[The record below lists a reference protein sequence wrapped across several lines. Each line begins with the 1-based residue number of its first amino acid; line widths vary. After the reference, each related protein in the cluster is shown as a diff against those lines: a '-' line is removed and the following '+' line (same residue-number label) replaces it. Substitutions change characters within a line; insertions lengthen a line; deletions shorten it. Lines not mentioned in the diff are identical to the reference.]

1 MVSKKNRF
9 SECRLVIDSWGQENW
24 EIPKT
29 MPGRHFKQ
37 ILIRTKLNRPAI
49 GKDCV
54 ERPRLVS
61 RLDEALKGHV
71 TLISAPAGYGKTTLV
86 LQWID
91 HRRIPAAWF
100 AVDEMD
106 SDPDRFLGYVVA
118 AIRTVFPEFG
128 SDIERLLSAPQLPP
142 PEHLADAM
150 VNELAALNQPL
161 LIVLDDYHRLASK
174 TVHEIMTRVLL
185 YLPDKLHVLLLT
197 RKDPPF
203 PLGLWSTRQWLVELR
218 AADLRFTREETQ
230 AFFEKRLRK
239 RLTDRAVGMLNGR
252 TEGWVA
258 ALQLV
263 QLSLAT
269 AKDPEQLVR
278 RYSDSDR
285 SITDYLMDE
294 VVSHQPAE
302 IIDFLATT
310 AILERFCVPLC
321 DYLLSGHKAAPDTRD
336 IITRIEKENLF
347 VVPLDNERRWYR
359 YHHLFQ
365 SLLKHHLMENLPAK
379 QRTRLHQHAGK
390 WFAGQGLIEEA
401 LHHFLVARDVGAAA
415 ALLEDN
421 LHNAID
427 NDLSRRTLAR
437 WLAMFPK
444 SAVDQ
449 HPALGV
455 ATSYQ
460 KMTHWDFISM
470 EPLLDQAEALLRNP
484 AFPIEET
491 RRLNLLQDVDIQR
504 AFFFYWRGDIEAA
517 LRLTRQSLSVIPKE
531 HRYAHNLAVLY
542 TALAEAL
549 SGRRDEALQLL
560 SEALIEDCAEGSRNA
575 GVFLVAQTGVY
586 YYAGDLN
593 AVEVTAKQILSVHKT
608 VFVPDFWYAY
618 APYFLA
624 CSAYERNLLDTAA
637 EYFGQVEQMR
647 YVISTRLYQDALMGL
662 ALAAWAKGETDR
674 AWEYAAAARSFAREK
689 SDPYSL
695 QIANSFQTRMAILSG
710 NVRDD
715 PAKTAPPED
724 DSNKVWLE
732 IPSLTLAEY
741 QVHQSTFAEC
751 TAALQSVE
759 DGLQQA
765 KHHHNTRQVIQFL
778 AVKAVALKCAGRLN
792 ESLETLEETLQMAE
806 PLGFVRTFLDRGPL
820 MAELLKAL
828 LEKSPENPYLHRL
841 LDAFA
846 AERPSERHTAVS
858 SGEQRRLR
866 SNTVPDEALPAE
878 LSNREIDVLIQLQER
893 LSNKEIAQRLFIS
906 PETVKTHLSNIYQKL
921 NVKNRRQAVDVSIR
935 LDLLPE
941 RRRRK
946 SN

>member
-1 MVSKKNRF
+1 
-9 SECRLVIDSWGQENW
+9 
-24 EIPKT
+24 
-29 MPGRHFKQ
+29 MPERQFKQ
-37 ILIRTKLNRPAI
+37 IVIQTKLNRPAI
-49 GKDCV
+49 GANSV
-54 ERPRLVS
+54 ERPRLIS
-61 RLDEALKGHV
+61 RLDDALKGRV

-86 LQWID
+86 LQWLGQG
-91 HRRIPAAWF
+91 RMPAAWF
-100 AVDEMD
+100 AVDETD
-106 SDPDRFLGYVVA
+106 SEPDRFLSYVVA
-118 AIRTVFPEFG
+118 AVRTVVPEFG

-142 PEHLADAM
+142 PEILADAV
-150 VNELAALNQPL
+150 VNELAALEQPL
-161 LIVLDDYHRLASK
+161 LIVLDDYHRHTSK
-174 TVHEIMTRVLL
+174 TVHEIMTRVLQ
-185 YLPDKLHVLLLT
+185 YLPQQLHVLLLT
-197 RKDPPF
+197 RRDPPL
-203 PLGLWSTRQWLVELR
+203 PLGLWSSRQWLAELR
-218 AADLRFTREETQ
+218 AADLRFTRQETQ

-239 RLTDRAVGMLNGR
+239 RLSDQTVDFLTGR

-263 QLSLAT
+263 ELSLSPAE
-269 AKDPEQLVR
+269 DPEQLVG
-278 RYSDSDR
+278 RYAERDR
-285 SITDYLMDE
+285 SITEYLMDE
-294 VVSHQPAE
+294 VVSCQPSE
-302 IIDFLATT
+302 VIDFLAIT
-310 AILERFCVPLC
+310 AHFERFCVPLC
-321 DYLLSGHKAAPDTRD
+321 DYLLSKHKAAPDTRG
-336 IITRIEKENLF
+336 IINRIEKENLF
-347 VVPLDNERRWYR
+347 LVPLDNERLWYR

-365 SLLKHHLMENLPAK
+365 SLLKQHLKEKLSPK
-379 QRTRLHQHAGK
+379 RISQFHLRAGK
-390 WFAGQGLIEEA
+390 WFGGQGLVEEA
-401 LHHFLVARDVGAAA
+401 LHHFLAAGDVDTAA

-421 LHNAID
+421 MHSAID
-427 NDLSRRTLAR
+427 NDLSRRTLGR
-437 WLAMFPK
+437 WLDIFPE

-449 HPALGV
+449 HPAFQV
-455 ATSYQ
+455 ATTYQ
-460 KMTHWDFISM
+460 KMFRWDYISIG
-470 EPLLDQAEALLRNP
+470 PLLDKAEALLRNP
-484 AFPIEET
+484 SFPIEET
-491 RRLNLLQDVDIQR
+491 RRLKLLGDIDLQR
-504 AFFFYWRGDIEAA
+504 AFFFFWRGNIEAA
-517 LRLTRQSLSVIPKE
+517 LRHTRQSLGVISKE
-531 HRYAHNLAVLY
+531 HNYAHTVAILYMTLAQ
-542 TALAEAL
+542 AL

-560 SEALIEDCAEGSRNA
+560 AEALVEDCAEGSRNA
-575 GVFLVAQTGVY
+575 GAFLVAQTGVY

-593 AVEVTAKQILSVHKT
+593 AVEVTAKQILSVHET

-637 EYFGQVEQMR
+637 EHFGQVEKMR

-695 QIANSFQTRMAILSG
+695 QIANSFQIRMAILSG
-710 NVRDD
+710 NVRGD
-715 PAKTAPPED
+715 PAETAPPED

-741 QVHQSTFAEC
+741 QVHQSTMAEC

-765 KHHHNTRQVIQFL
+765 KHHHNTRQVIRFL
-778 AVKAVALKCAGRLN
+778 AVKAVALKCASRLN
-792 ESLETLEETLQMAE
+792 EALETLEETLQMAE
-806 PLGFVRTFLDRGPL
+806 PLGFVRTFIDRGPL

-846 AERPSERHTAVS
+846 AERPYERHTGVS

-866 SNTVPDEALPAE
+866 SDPAPDETLLAA

-921 NVKNRRQAVDVSIR
+921 NVKSRRQAVDAAIK
-935 LDLLPE
+935 LDLMPE

-946 SN
+946 PE